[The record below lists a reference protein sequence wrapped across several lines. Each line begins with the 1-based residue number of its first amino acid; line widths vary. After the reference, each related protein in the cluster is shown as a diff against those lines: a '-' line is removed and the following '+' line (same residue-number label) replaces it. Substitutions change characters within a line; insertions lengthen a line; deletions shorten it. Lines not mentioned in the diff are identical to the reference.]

1 MIALERAPHKTTSHG
16 RPHRR
21 SLPSFYSMFFEQND
35 TYLYISSRL
44 RGTIKGMVAKN
55 AGLPATP
62 ADLINVDEV
71 IGKYYDLVPDPSIA
85 EQRVIFGT
93 SGHRGS
99 SLKTSFN
106 EAHIVA
112 IAQAIAEYRAKAGVT
127 GPLYL
132 GRDTHA
138 LSEPATRTAIE
149 VLVANGVRVRIDSR
163 DDVVPTPVVSQAIL
177 THNRAADGSQRF
189 TGNDIADG
197 IVVTPSHNPPTD
209 GGFKYDP
216 PTGGPAPAEATNAI
230 AARANEL
237 LGSYKSVKRTPY
249 EQAIASDLVER
260 FDYREHYVDDLSNVI
275 DFDVIR
281 SSGVRLGID
290 PLGGASVN
298 YWPLMNEKYGLSI
311 DVVRPQVDPTWSFM
325 TIDHDGKIRMDP
337 SSPYAMKGLVDS
349 LNNGAW
355 KKYDLVGGTDPDADR
370 HGIVC
375 PDWGVM
381 NPNHYIAVCVEYLFG
396 GNRPGWPENAG
407 IGKTL
412 VSSSLIDRVA
422 TSIGARLVEVP
433 VGFKWFVDPL
443 FSGEV
448 AFGGEESSGM
458 SFLRKDGRV
467 WTTDKDGLIPD
478 LLAAEITARTG
489 KNPAQL
495 HQDQVSRFGE
505 SWYRRIDT
513 PTTLEQKQKFAHLTG
528 DDVTATRLA
537 GEEITA
543 KLTTAPGNGAAIGG
557 IKVTTANNWFAARPS
572 GTENIYKVY
581 AESFVSP
588 DALDKVLDEATDVVD
603 KALEG

>member
-1 MIALERAPHKTTSHG
+1 
-16 RPHRR
+16 
-21 SLPSFYSMFFEQND
+21 
-35 TYLYISSRL
+35 
-44 RGTIKGMVAKN
+44 MVANN
-55 AGLPATP
+55 AGMPATP

-71 IGKYYDLVPDPSIA
+71 IGKYYDVVPDPNVP
-85 EQRVIFGT
+85 EQRVSFGT

-112 IAQAIAEYRAKAGVT
+112 ITQAIAEYRKKAGVT
-127 GPLYL
+127 GPLYI

-138 LSEPATRTAIE
+138 LSEPAWKTAIE
-149 VLVANGVRVRIDSR
+149 VLVANGVTVRIDSR
-163 DDVVPTPVVSQAIL
+163 DDFTPTPVVSQAIL
-177 THNRAADGSQRF
+177 THNRAADGTQRF
-189 TGNDIADG
+189 TGEGLADG

-216 PTGGPAPAEATNAI
+216 VTGGPAPSDVTNAI
-230 AARANEL
+230 ADRANEL
-237 LGSYKSVKRTPY
+237 LGDFKNIKRVPF
-249 EQAIASDLVER
+249 EQAVKSDLVER
-260 FDYREHYVDDLSNVI
+260 FDFREHYVADLENVI

-298 YWPLMNEKYGLSI
+298 YWPLMNEKFNLTI

-355 KKYDLVGGTDPDADR
+355 DKYDLVGGTDPDADR

-375 PDWGVM
+375 PNWGVM

-396 GNRPGWPENAG
+396 GNRPGWPEGAG

-422 TSIGARLVEVP
+422 ASIDAKLVEVP

-478 LLAAEITARTG
+478 LLAAEITAKTG

-495 HQDQVSRFGE
+495 HQEQVDRFGE
-505 SWYRRIDT
+505 SWYKRVDT
-513 PTTLEQKQKFAHLTG
+513 PTTLEQKQKFAKLSG
-528 DDVTATRLA
+528 DDVAATQLA
-537 GEEITA
+537 GEDITA
-543 KLTTAPGNGAAIGG
+543 KLTEAPGNHAKIGG
-557 IKVTTANNWFAARPS
+557 LKVTTENNWFAARPS

-581 AESFVSP
+581 AESFESP
-588 DALDKVLDEATDVVD
+588 EALDKVLAEATEVVD
-603 KALEG
+603 KALAE

>member
-1 MIALERAPHKTTSHG
+1 
-16 RPHRR
+16 
-21 SLPSFYSMFFEQND
+21 
-35 TYLYISSRL
+35 
-44 RGTIKGMVAKN
+44 MVAKN
-55 AGLPATP
+55 AGMPATP
-62 ADLINVDEV
+62 EDLVDVDALIGAYYDEV
-71 IGKYYDLVPDPSIA
+71 PNSNIP

-99 SLKTSFN
+99 ALKTSFN

-112 IAQAIAEYRAKAGVT
+112 ITQAIAEYRKKAGVT
-127 GPLYL
+127 GPLYI

-138 LSEPATRTAIE
+138 LSEPAQKTAIE
-149 VLVANGVRVRIDSR
+149 VLVANGVHVHVDSR
-163 DDVVPTPVVSQAIL
+163 GDFVPTPVVSQAIL
-177 THNRAADGSQRF
+177 THNRAADGTQRF
-189 TGNDIADG
+189 SGDGLADG

-216 PTGGPAPAEATNAI
+216 VTGGPAPADVTNAI
-230 AARANEL
+230 ANRANEL
-237 LGSYKSVKRTPY
+237 LDNYKSIKRVPF
-249 EQAIASDLVER
+249 EEAIKSDLVEG
-260 FDYREHYVDDLSNVI
+260 FDYREHYVSDLANVI

-298 YWPLMNEKYGLSI
+298 YWPLMNEKYGLDI
-311 DVVRPQVDPTWSFM
+311 GVVRPDVDPTWRFM

-337 SSPYAMKGLVDS
+337 SSPYAMKGLVDQ
-349 LNNGAW
+349 LNAGAW
-355 KKYDLVGGTDPDADR
+355 DKYDLVGGTDPDADR

-375 PDWGVM
+375 PNWGVM

-396 GNRPGWPENAG
+396 GARPDWPKNTA

-422 TSIGARLVEVP
+422 ASINAKLVEVP

-478 LLAAEITARTG
+478 LLAAEITAKTG

-495 HQDQVSRFGE
+495 HQDQVARFGE
-505 SWYRRIDT
+505 SWYKRVDT
-513 PTTLEQKQKFAHLTG
+513 PTTLEQKQKFASLSG
-528 DDVTATRLA
+528 NDVEATKLA
-537 GEEITA
+537 GEDITA
-543 KLTTAPGNGAAIGG
+543 KLTEAPGNGAKIGG
-557 IKVTTANNWFAARPS
+557 LKVTTKNNWFAARPS

-588 DALDKVLDEATDVVD
+588 EALDKVLEEATAVVD
-603 KALEG
+603 KALA

>member
-1 MIALERAPHKTTSHG
+1 
-16 RPHRR
+16 
-21 SLPSFYSMFFEQND
+21 
-35 TYLYISSRL
+35 
-44 RGTIKGMVAKN
+44 MVAKN
-55 AGLPATP
+55 AGMPATP
-62 ADLINVDEV
+62 EDLVDVDALIGAYYDEV
-71 IGKYYDLVPDPSIA
+71 PNSNIP

-99 SLKTSFN
+99 ALKTSFN

-112 IAQAIAEYRAKAGVT
+112 ITQAIAEYRKKAGVT
-127 GPLYL
+127 GPLYI

-138 LSEPATRTAIE
+138 LSEPAQKTAIE
-149 VLVANGVRVRIDSR
+149 VLVANGVHVRVDSR
-163 DDVVPTPVVSQAIL
+163 GDFVPTPVVSQAIL
-177 THNRAADGSQRF
+177 THNRAADGTQRF
-189 TGNDIADG
+189 SGEGLADG

-216 PTGGPAPAEATNAI
+216 VTGGPAPADVTNAI
-230 AARANEL
+230 ANRANEL
-237 LGSYKSVKRTPY
+237 LDNYKSVKRVPF
-249 EQAIASDLVER
+249 EEAIKSDLVEG
-260 FDYREHYVDDLSNVI
+260 FDYREHYVSDLANVI

-298 YWPLMNEKYGLSI
+298 CWPLMNEKYGLNI
-311 DVVRPQVDPTWSFM
+311 GVVRPDVDPTWRFM

-337 SSPYAMKGLVDS
+337 SSPYAMKGLVDQ
-349 LNNGAW
+349 LNAGAW
-355 KKYDLVGGTDPDADR
+355 DKYDLVGGTDPDADR

-375 PDWGVM
+375 PNWGVM

-396 GNRPGWPENAG
+396 GARPDWPKNTA

-422 TSIGARLVEVP
+422 ASINAKLVEVP

-478 LLAAEITARTG
+478 LLAAEITAKTG

-495 HQDQVSRFGE
+495 HQDQVARFGE
-505 SWYRRIDT
+505 SWYKRVDT
-513 PTTLEQKQKFAHLTG
+513 PTTLEQKQKFAALSG
-528 DDVTATRLA
+528 NDVEATKLA
-537 GEEITA
+537 GEDITA
-543 KLTTAPGNGAAIGG
+543 KLTEAPGNGAKIGG
-557 IKVTTANNWFAARPS
+557 LKVTTKNNWFAARPS

-588 DALDKVLDEATDVVD
+588 EALDKVLEEATAVVD
-603 KALEG
+603 KALA

>member
-1 MIALERAPHKTTSHG
+1 
-16 RPHRR
+16 
-21 SLPSFYSMFFEQND
+21 
-35 TYLYISSRL
+35 
-44 RGTIKGMVAKN
+44 MVAKN

-62 ADLINVDEV
+62 ADLIDVDEV
-71 IGKYYDLVPDPSIA
+71 IGKYYDIVPDVNVP
-85 EQRVIFGT
+85 EQRVSFGT

-112 IAQAIAEYRAKAGVT
+112 ISQAIAEHRKAAGIT

-138 LSEPATRTAIE
+138 LSLPAWKTAIE

-163 DDVVPTPVVSQAIL
+163 DDFTPTPVVSQAIL
-177 THNRAADGSQRF
+177 THNRAADGTQRF
-189 TGNDIADG
+189 SGDDLADG

-216 PTGGPAPAEATNAI
+216 PTGGPAPAETTNAI
-230 AARANEL
+230 AKRANEL
-237 LGSYKSVKRTPY
+237 LPDFKNVKRVPF
-249 EQAIASDLVER
+249 EQAVKSDFVER
-260 FDYREHYVDDLSNVI
+260 FDFRKHYVEDLGNVI
-275 DFDVIR
+275 DFDVIK

-298 YWPLMNEKYGLSI
+298 YWPLVNEVYGTSI
-311 DVVRPQVDPTWSFM
+311 EVVRPQVDPTWRFM

-355 KKYDLVGGTDPDADR
+355 DKYDLVGGTDPDADR

-381 NPNHYIAVCVEYLFG
+381 NPNHYIAVVVEYLFG
-396 GNRPGWPENAG
+396 KDKNGNPNRPDWPEGTG

-422 TSIGARLVEVP
+422 ASIGAKLVEVP

-443 FSGEV
+443 FTGEV

-478 LLAAEITARTG
+478 LLAAEITGKMG
-489 KNPAQL
+489 KNPAEL
-495 HQDQVSRFGE
+495 HKDQVARFGE
-505 SWYRRIDT
+505 SWYKRIDT
-513 PTTLEQKQKFAHLTG
+513 PTTLEQKQKFAKLTG
-528 DDVTATRLA
+528 DDVTATTLG

-543 KLTTAPGNGAAIGG
+543 KLTKAPGNDAPIGG
-557 IKVTTANNWFAARPS
+557 LKVTTKNNWFAARPS

-581 AESFVSP
+581 AESFDSP
-588 DALDKVLDEATDVVD
+588 ETLDKVLEEATEVVD
-603 KALEG
+603 KALAE

>member
-1 MIALERAPHKTTSHG
+1 
-16 RPHRR
+16 
-21 SLPSFYSMFFEQND
+21 
-35 TYLYISSRL
+35 
-44 RGTIKGMVAKN
+44 MVAKN
-55 AGLPATP
+55 AGLPATEK
-62 ADLINVDEV
+62 DLINVDEV
-71 IGKYYDLVPDPSIA
+71 IGKYYDLVPDVNVP
-85 EQRVIFGT
+85 EQRVSFGT

-106 EAHIVA
+106 EAHIVT
-112 IAQAIAEYRAKAGVT
+112 IAQAIAENRKAAGIT
-127 GPLYL
+127 GPLYI

-138 LSEPATRTAIE
+138 LSLPAWKTAIE

-163 DDVVPTPVVSQAIL
+163 DDYTPTPVVSQAIL
-177 THNRAADGSQRF
+177 THNRAADGTQRF
-189 TGNDIADG
+189 DGDDIADG

-216 PTGGPAPAEATNAI
+216 PTGGPAPAETTNWI
-230 AARANEL
+230 ANRANEL
-237 LGSYKSVKRTPY
+237 LPNWKNVKRVPF
-249 EQAIASDLVER
+249 EQAIKSDLIEK
-260 FDYREHYVDDLSNVI
+260 FDFRQHYVDDLGNVI
-275 DFDVIR
+275 DFDVIK

-298 YWPLMNEKYGLSI
+298 YWPLVNEVYGTTI
-311 DVVRPQVDPTWSFM
+311 EVVRPQVDPTWRFM

-355 KKYDLVGGTDPDADR
+355 DKYDLVGGTDPDADR

-375 PDWGVM
+375 PNWGVM

-396 GNRPGWPENAG
+396 KDKDGKPNRPGWPEGAG

-422 TSIGARLVEVP
+422 ASIGAKLVEVP

-443 FSGEV
+443 FTGKV

-478 LLAAEITARTG
+478 LLAAEITAKTG
-489 KNPAQL
+489 KNPAEL
-495 HQDQVSRFGE
+495 HKDQVAHFGE
-505 SWYRRIDT
+505 SWYKRIDT
-513 PTTLEQKQKFAHLTG
+513 PTTLEQKQKFAKLTG
-528 DDVTATRLA
+528 DDVTATKLA
-537 GEEITA
+537 GEDITA
-543 KLTTAPGNGAAIGG
+543 KLTKAPGNDAPIGG
-557 IKVTTANNWFAARPS
+557 IKVTTKDNWFAARPS

-581 AESFVSP
+581 AESFESP
-588 DALDKVLDEATDVVD
+588 EALDKVLAEATEVVD
-603 KALEG
+603 KALAE

>member
-1 MIALERAPHKTTSHG
+1 
-16 RPHRR
+16 
-21 SLPSFYSMFFEQND
+21 
-35 TYLYISSRL
+35 
-44 RGTIKGMVAKN
+44 MVAKN

-62 ADLINVDEV
+62 ADLIDVDEV
-71 IGKYYDLVPDPSIA
+71 IGKYYDIVPDVNVP
-85 EQRVIFGT
+85 EQRVSFGT

-112 IAQAIAEYRAKAGVT
+112 ITQAIAEHRKAAGIT

-138 LSEPATRTAIE
+138 LSLPAWKTAIE

-163 DDVVPTPVVSQAIL
+163 DDFTPTPVVSQAIL
-177 THNRAADGSQRF
+177 THNRAADGTQRF
-189 TGNDIADG
+189 SGDDLADG

-216 PTGGPAPAEATNAI
+216 PTGGPAPAETTNAI
-230 AARANEL
+230 AKRANEL
-237 LGSYKSVKRTPY
+237 LPDFKNVKRIPF
-249 EQAIASDLVER
+249 EQAVKSDLVER
-260 FDYREHYVDDLSNVI
+260 FDFRKHYVEDLGNVI
-275 DFDVIR
+275 DFDVIK

-298 YWPLMNEKYGLSI
+298 YWPLVNEVYGTSI
-311 DVVRPQVDPTWSFM
+311 EVVRPQVDPTWRFM

-355 KKYDLVGGTDPDADR
+355 DKYDLVGGTDPDADR

-375 PDWGVM
+375 PNWGVM
-381 NPNHYIAVCVEYLFG
+381 NPNHYIAVVVEYLFG
-396 GNRPGWPENAG
+396 KDKNGNPNRPDWPEGTG

-422 TSIGARLVEVP
+422 ASIGAKLVEVP

-443 FSGEV
+443 FTGEV

-478 LLAAEITARTG
+478 LLAAEITGKMG
-489 KNPAQL
+489 KNPAEL
-495 HQDQVSRFGE
+495 HKDQVARFGE
-505 SWYRRIDT
+505 SWYKRIDT
-513 PTTLEQKQKFAHLTG
+513 PTTLEQKQKFAKLTG
-528 DDVTATRLA
+528 DDVTATTLG

-543 KLTTAPGNGAAIGG
+543 KLTKAPGNDAPIGG
-557 IKVTTANNWFAARPS
+557 LKVTTKNNWFAARPS

-588 DALDKVLDEATDVVD
+588 ETLDKVLEEATEVVD
-603 KALEG
+603 KALAE

>member
-1 MIALERAPHKTTSHG
+1 
-16 RPHRR
+16 
-21 SLPSFYSMFFEQND
+21 
-35 TYLYISSRL
+35 
-44 RGTIKGMVAKN
+44 MVAKN
-55 AGLPATP
+55 AGMPATP
-62 ADLINVDEV
+62 EDLVDVDALVGAYYDEV
-71 IGKYYDLVPDPSIA
+71 PNSNIP

-99 SLKTSFN
+99 ALKTSFN

-112 IAQAIAEYRAKAGVT
+112 ITQAIAEYRKSAGVT
-127 GPLYL
+127 GPLYI

-138 LSEPATRTAIE
+138 LSEPAQKTAIE
-149 VLVANGVRVRIDSR
+149 VLVTNGVHVRVDSR
-163 DDVVPTPVVSQAIL
+163 GDFVPTPVVSQAIL
-177 THNRAADGSQRF
+177 THNRAADGTQRF
-189 TGNDIADG
+189 SGDGLADG

-216 PTGGPAPAEATNAI
+216 VTGGPAPADVTNAI
-230 AARANEL
+230 ANRANEL
-237 LGSYKSVKRTPY
+237 LDNYKSVKRVPF
-249 EQAIASDLVER
+249 EEAIKSDLVEG
-260 FDYREHYVDDLSNVI
+260 FDYREHYVSDLANVI

-298 YWPLMNEKYGLSI
+298 YWPLMNEKYGLNI
-311 DVVRPQVDPTWSFM
+311 GVVRPEVDPTWRFM

-337 SSPYAMKGLVDS
+337 SSPYAMKGLVDQ
-349 LNNGAW
+349 LNAGAW
-355 KKYDLVGGTDPDADR
+355 DKYDLVGGTDPDADR

-375 PDWGVM
+375 PNWGVM

-396 GNRPGWPENAG
+396 GARPDWPKNTA

-422 TSIGARLVEVP
+422 ASINAKLVEVP

-478 LLAAEITARTG
+478 LLAAEITAKTG

-495 HQDQVSRFGE
+495 HQDQVARFGE
-505 SWYRRIDT
+505 SWYKRVDT
-513 PTTLEQKQKFAHLTG
+513 PTTLEQKQKFAALSG
-528 DDVTATRLA
+528 NDVEATKLA
-537 GEEITA
+537 GEDITA
-543 KLTTAPGNGAAIGG
+543 KLTEAPGNGAKIGG
-557 IKVTTANNWFAARPS
+557 LKVTTKNNWFAARPS

-588 DALDKVLDEATDVVD
+588 EALDKVLEEATAVVD
-603 KALEG
+603 KALA

>member
-1 MIALERAPHKTTSHG
+1 
-16 RPHRR
+16 
-21 SLPSFYSMFFEQND
+21 
-35 TYLYISSRL
+35 
-44 RGTIKGMVAKN
+44 MVAKN
-55 AGLPATP
+55 AGLTATP
-62 ADLINVDEV
+62 ADLIDVDEV
-71 IGKYYDLVPDPSIA
+71 IGKYYDIVPAVNVP
-85 EQRVIFGT
+85 EQRVSFGT

-112 IAQAIAEYRAKAGVT
+112 ITQAIAEHRKAAGIT

-138 LSEPATRTAIE
+138 LSLPAWKTAIE

-163 DDVVPTPVVSQAIL
+163 DDFTPTPVVSQAIL
-177 THNRAADGSQRF
+177 THNRAADGTQRF
-189 TGNDIADG
+189 SGDDLADG

-216 PTGGPAPAEATNAI
+216 PTGGPAPAETTNAI
-230 AARANEL
+230 AKRANEL
-237 LGSYKSVKRTPY
+237 LPDFKNVKRIPF
-249 EQAIASDLVER
+249 EQAVKSDLVER
-260 FDYREHYVDDLSNVI
+260 FDFRKHYVEDLGNVI
-275 DFDVIR
+275 DFDVIK

-298 YWPLMNEKYGLSI
+298 YWPLVNEVYGTSI
-311 DVVRPQVDPTWSFM
+311 EVVRPQVDPTWRFM

-355 KKYDLVGGTDPDADR
+355 DKYDLVGGTDPDADR

-375 PDWGVM
+375 PNWGVM
-381 NPNHYIAVCVEYLFG
+381 NPNHYIAVVVEYLFG
-396 GNRPGWPENAG
+396 KDKNANPNRPDWPEGTG

-422 TSIGARLVEVP
+422 ASIGAKLVEVP

-443 FSGEV
+443 FTGEV

-478 LLAAEITARTG
+478 LLAAEITGKMG
-489 KNPAQL
+489 KNPAEL
-495 HQDQVSRFGE
+495 HKDQVARFGE
-505 SWYRRIDT
+505 SWYKRIDT
-513 PTTLEQKQKFAHLTG
+513 PTTLEQKQKFAKLTG
-528 DDVTATRLA
+528 DDVTATTLG

-543 KLTTAPGNGAAIGG
+543 KLTKAPGNDAPIGG
-557 IKVTTANNWFAARPS
+557 LKVTTKNNWFAARPS

-588 DALDKVLDEATDVVD
+588 ETLDKVLEEATEVVD
-603 KALEG
+603 KALAE

>member
-1 MIALERAPHKTTSHG
+1 
-16 RPHRR
+16 
-21 SLPSFYSMFFEQND
+21 
-35 TYLYISSRL
+35 
-44 RGTIKGMVAKN
+44 MVANN
-55 AGLPATP
+55 AGMPATP
-62 ADLINVDEV
+62 SDLIDVDEV
-71 IGKYYDLVPDPSIA
+71 IGDYYDLIPDPA
-85 EQRVIFGT
+85 VPAQRVAFGT

-99 SLKTSFN
+99 SLNTSFN

-112 IAQAIAEYRAKAGVT
+112 ISQAIAEYRKDAGVS

-138 LSEPATRTAIE
+138 LSEPAMKTAIE
-149 VLVANGVRVRIDSR
+149 VLVANEVHVRVDSR
-163 DDVVPTPVVSQAIL
+163 NDFVPTPVVSQAIL

-189 TGNDIADG
+189 TGAGLADG

-216 PTGGPAPAEATNAI
+216 VTGGPAPTEVTERI
-230 AARANEL
+230 AHRANEL
-237 LGSYKSVKRTPY
+237 LGAFRDIRRVPY
-249 EQAIASDLVER
+249 EQAVKSEFVER
-260 FDYREHYVDDLSNVI
+260 FDFREHYVADLGNVI
-275 DFDVIR
+275 DFDAIR

-298 YWPLMNEKYGLSI
+298 YWPLINEKYGLNI
-311 DVVRPQVDPTWSFM
+311 DVVRPEVDPTWRFM

-337 SSPYAMKGLVDS
+337 SSAYAMKGLVDS
-349 LNNGAW
+349 LNGGAW
-355 KKYDLVGGTDPDADR
+355 SRYDLVGGTDPDADR

-381 NPNHYIAVCVEYLFG
+381 NPNHYLAVCVEYLFG
-396 GNRPGWPENAG
+396 GARPGWPEGAG
-407 IGKTL
+407 VGKTV

-422 TSIGARLVEVP
+422 YSIGAKLVEVP

-443 FSGEV
+443 FTGEV

-458 SFLRKDGRV
+458 SFLRRDGRV

-478 LLAAEITARTG
+478 LLAAEITGKTG

-495 HQDQVSRFGE
+495 HQEQVARFGE

-513 PTTLEQKQKFAHLTG
+513 PTTLEQKQKFASLSR
-528 DDVTATRLA
+528 DSIKATKLA
-537 GEEITA
+537 GQPIEQVMTQ
-543 KLTTAPGNGAAIGG
+543 APGNDAPIGG
-557 IKVTTANNWFAARPS
+557 LKVTTKDNWFAARPS

-581 AESFVSP
+581 AESFDSP
-588 DALDKVLDEATDVVD
+588 QALDQVLTEASDVVD
-603 KALEG
+603 AALAD

>member
-1 MIALERAPHKTTSHG
+1 
-16 RPHRR
+16 
-21 SLPSFYSMFFEQND
+21 
-35 TYLYISSRL
+35 
-44 RGTIKGMVAKN
+44 MVAKN
-55 AGLPATP
+55 AGMPATP
-62 ADLINVDEV
+62 EDLVDVDALICAYYDEV
-71 IGKYYDLVPDPSIA
+71 PNSNIP

-99 SLKTSFN
+99 ALKTSFN

-112 IAQAIAEYRAKAGVT
+112 ITQAIAEYRKKAGVT
-127 GPLYL
+127 GPLYI

-138 LSEPATRTAIE
+138 LSEPAQKTAIE
-149 VLVANGVRVRIDSR
+149 VLVANGVHVRVDSR
-163 DDVVPTPVVSQAIL
+163 GDFVPTPVVSQAIL
-177 THNRAADGSQRF
+177 THNRAADGTQRF
-189 TGNDIADG
+189 SGEGLADG

-216 PTGGPAPAEATNAI
+216 VTGGPAPADVTNAI
-230 AARANEL
+230 ANRANEL
-237 LGSYKSVKRTPY
+237 LDNYKSVKRVPF
-249 EQAIASDLVER
+249 EEAIKSDLVEG
-260 FDYREHYVDDLSNVI
+260 FDYREHYVSDLANVI

-298 YWPLMNEKYGLSI
+298 YWPLMNEKYGLNI
-311 DVVRPQVDPTWSFM
+311 GVVRPDVDPTWRFM

-337 SSPYAMKGLVDS
+337 SSPYAMKGLVDQ
-349 LNNGAW
+349 LNAGAW
-355 KKYDLVGGTDPDADR
+355 DKYDLVGGTDPDADR

-375 PDWGVM
+375 PNWGVM

-396 GNRPGWPENAG
+396 GARPDWPKNTA

-422 TSIGARLVEVP
+422 ASINAKLVEVP

-478 LLAAEITARTG
+478 LLAAEITAKTG

-495 HQDQVSRFGE
+495 HQDQVARFGE
-505 SWYRRIDT
+505 SWYKRVDT
-513 PTTLEQKQKFAHLTG
+513 PTTLEQKQKFAALSG
-528 DDVTATRLA
+528 NDVEATKLA
-537 GEEITA
+537 GEDITA
-543 KLTTAPGNGAAIGG
+543 KLTEAPGNGAKIGG
-557 IKVTTANNWFAARPS
+557 LKVTTKNNWFAARPS

-588 DALDKVLDEATDVVD
+588 EALDKVLEEATAVVD
-603 KALEG
+603 KALA

>member
-1 MIALERAPHKTTSHG
+1 
-16 RPHRR
+16 
-21 SLPSFYSMFFEQND
+21 
-35 TYLYISSRL
+35 
-44 RGTIKGMVAKN
+44 MVAKN
-55 AGLPATP
+55 AGMPATP
-62 ADLINVDEV
+62 EDLVDVDALVGAYYDEV
-71 IGKYYDLVPDPSIA
+71 PNSNIP

-99 SLKTSFN
+99 ALKTSFN

-112 IAQAIAEYRAKAGVT
+112 ITQAIAEYRKKAGVT
-127 GPLYL
+127 GPLYI

-138 LSEPATRTAIE
+138 LSEPAQKTAIE
-149 VLVANGVRVRIDSR
+149 VLVANGVHVRVDSR
-163 DDVVPTPVVSQAIL
+163 GDFVPTPVVSQAIL
-177 THNRAADGSQRF
+177 THNRAADGTQRF
-189 TGNDIADG
+189 SGDGLADG

-216 PTGGPAPAEATNAI
+216 VTGGPAPADVTNAI
-230 AARANEL
+230 ANRANEL
-237 LGSYKSVKRTPY
+237 LDNYKSVKRVPF
-249 EQAIASDLVER
+249 EEAIKSDLVEG
-260 FDYREHYVDDLSNVI
+260 FDYREHYVSDLANVI

-298 YWPLMNEKYGLSI
+298 YWPLMNEKYGLNI
-311 DVVRPQVDPTWSFM
+311 GVVRPDVDPTWRFM

-337 SSPYAMKGLVDS
+337 SSPYAMKGLVDQ
-349 LNNGAW
+349 LNAGAW
-355 KKYDLVGGTDPDADR
+355 DKYDLVGGTDPDADR

-375 PDWGVM
+375 PNWGVM

-396 GNRPGWPENAG
+396 GARPDWPKNTA

-422 TSIGARLVEVP
+422 ASINAKLVEVP

-478 LLAAEITARTG
+478 LLAAEITAKTG

-495 HQDQVSRFGE
+495 HQDQVARFGE
-505 SWYRRIDT
+505 SWYKRVDT
-513 PTTLEQKQKFAHLTG
+513 PTTLEQKQKFAALSG
-528 DDVTATRLA
+528 SDVEATKLA
-537 GEEITA
+537 GEDITA
-543 KLTTAPGNGAAIGG
+543 KLTEAPGNGAKIGG
-557 IKVTTANNWFAARPS
+557 LKVTTQNNWFAARPS

-588 DALDKVLDEATDVVD
+588 EALDKVLEEATAVVD
-603 KALEG
+603 KALA

>member
-1 MIALERAPHKTTSHG
+1 
-16 RPHRR
+16 
-21 SLPSFYSMFFEQND
+21 
-35 TYLYISSRL
+35 
-44 RGTIKGMVAKN
+44 MVAKN

-62 ADLINVDEV
+62 ADLIDVDEV
-71 IGKYYDLVPDPSIA
+71 IGKYYDIVPDVNVP
-85 EQRVIFGT
+85 EQRVSFGT

-112 IAQAIAEYRAKAGVT
+112 ISQAIAEHRKAAGIT

-138 LSEPATRTAIE
+138 LSLPAWKTAIE

-163 DDVVPTPVVSQAIL
+163 DDFTPTPVVSQAIL
-177 THNRAADGSQRF
+177 THNRAADGTQRF
-189 TGNDIADG
+189 SGDDLADG

-216 PTGGPAPAEATNAI
+216 PTGGPAPAETTNAI
-230 AARANEL
+230 AKRANEL
-237 LGSYKSVKRTPY
+237 LPDFKNVKRVPF
-249 EQAIASDLVER
+249 EQAVKSDLVER
-260 FDYREHYVDDLSNVI
+260 FDFRKHYVEDLGNVI
-275 DFDVIR
+275 DFDVIK

-298 YWPLMNEKYGLSI
+298 YWPLVNEVYGTSI
-311 DVVRPQVDPTWSFM
+311 EVVRPQVDPTWRFM

-355 KKYDLVGGTDPDADR
+355 DKYDLVGGTDPDADR

-381 NPNHYIAVCVEYLFG
+381 NPNHYIAVVVEYLFG
-396 GNRPGWPENAG
+396 KDKNGNPNRPDWPEGTG

-422 TSIGARLVEVP
+422 ASIGAKLVEVP

-443 FSGEV
+443 FTGEV

-458 SFLRKDGRV
+458 SFLRKDGHV

-478 LLAAEITARTG
+478 LLAAEITGKMG
-489 KNPAQL
+489 KNPAEL
-495 HQDQVSRFGE
+495 HKDQVARFGE
-505 SWYRRIDT
+505 SWYKRIDT
-513 PTTLEQKQKFAHLTG
+513 PTTLEQKQKFAKLTG
-528 DDVTATRLA
+528 DDVTATTLG

-543 KLTTAPGNGAAIGG
+543 KLTKAPGNDAPIGG
-557 IKVTTANNWFAARPS
+557 LKVTTKNNWFAARPS

-581 AESFVSP
+581 AESFDSP
-588 DALDKVLDEATDVVD
+588 ETLDKVLEEATEVVD
-603 KALEG
+603 KALAE

>member
-1 MIALERAPHKTTSHG
+1 
-16 RPHRR
+16 
-21 SLPSFYSMFFEQND
+21 
-35 TYLYISSRL
+35 
-44 RGTIKGMVAKN
+44 MVAKN

-62 ADLINVDEV
+62 ADLIDVDEV
-71 IGKYYDLVPDPSIA
+71 IGKYYDIVPDVNVP
-85 EQRVIFGT
+85 EQRVSFGT

-112 IAQAIAEYRAKAGVT
+112 ISQAIAEHRKAAGIT
-127 GPLYL
+127 GPLYI

-138 LSEPATRTAIE
+138 LSLPAWKTAIE

-163 DDVVPTPVVSQAIL
+163 DDFTPTPVVSQAIL
-177 THNRAADGSQRF
+177 THNRAADGTQRF
-189 TGNDIADG
+189 SGDDLADG

-216 PTGGPAPAEATNAI
+216 PTGGPAPAETTNAI
-230 AARANEL
+230 AKRANEL
-237 LGSYKSVKRTPY
+237 LPDFKNVKRIPF
-249 EQAIASDLVER
+249 EQAVKSDLVER
-260 FDYREHYVDDLSNVI
+260 FDFRKHYVEDLGNVI
-275 DFDVIR
+275 DFDVIK

-298 YWPLMNEKYGLSI
+298 YWPLVNEVYGTSI
-311 DVVRPQVDPTWSFM
+311 EVVRPQVDPTWRFM

-355 KKYDLVGGTDPDADR
+355 DKYDLVGGTDPDADR

-375 PDWGVM
+375 PNWGVM
-381 NPNHYIAVCVEYLFG
+381 NPNHYIAVVVEYLFG
-396 GNRPGWPENAG
+396 KDKNGNPNRPDWPEGTG

-422 TSIGARLVEVP
+422 ASIGAKLVEVP

-443 FSGEV
+443 FTGEV

-478 LLAAEITARTG
+478 LLAAEITGKMG
-489 KNPAQL
+489 KNPAEL
-495 HQDQVSRFGE
+495 HKDQVARFGE
-505 SWYRRIDT
+505 SWYKRIDT
-513 PTTLEQKQKFAHLTG
+513 PTTLEQKQKFAKLTG
-528 DDVTATRLA
+528 DDVTATTLG

-543 KLTTAPGNGAAIGG
+543 KLTKAPGNDAPIGG
-557 IKVTTANNWFAARPS
+557 LKVTTKDNWFAARPS

-588 DALDKVLDEATDVVD
+588 EALDKVLDEATVVVD
-603 KALEG
+603 KALSE